1 MSAEENEEEEVF
13 TNVEL
18 MLDDGRSITVRALD
32 VEPTDIAF
40 EGLTARF
47 SDFADTV
54 RDIAKIT
61 ADALS
66 AVKPSEATLEF
77 GLDVGVKAG
86 AVTALFAGGE
96 AKATLKV
103 TLRWVDQTE
112 VTLRWVDQTE

>member
-1 MSAEENEEEEVF
+1 MQAPEDETEF

-18 MLDDGRSITVRALD
+18 TLEDGRSITVRALD

-40 EGLTARF
+40 GDLTAKF

-66 AVKPSEATLEF
+66 TVKPSEATLEF
-77 GLDVGVKAG
+77 GLDIGVKAG
-86 AVTALFAGGE
+86 AVTALFASGE

-103 TLRWVDQTE
+103 TLKWAHQTG
-112 VTLRWVDQTE
+112 

>member
-1 MSAEENEEEEVF
+1 MQAQEDAEEF
-13 TNVEL
+13 TNIEL
-18 MLDDGRSITVRALD
+18 TLEDGRSITVRALD

-40 EGLTARF
+40 EGLTAKF

-66 AVKPSEATLEF
+66 TVKPSEATLEF
-77 GLDVGVKAG
+77 GLDIGIKAG
-86 AVTALFAGGE
+86 TVTALFASGG

-103 TLRWVDQTE
+103 TLKWTNL
-112 VTLRWVDQTE
+112 TLR

>member
-1 MSAEENEEEEVF
+1 MQAEEDEEVF

-18 MLDDGRSITVRALD
+18 TLDDGRSITVRALD

-40 EGLTARF
+40 EGLTAKF

-66 AVKPSEATLEF
+66 TVKPSEATLEF
-77 GLDVGVKAG
+77 GLDIGVKAG
-86 AVTALFAGGE
+86 AVTALFASGE

-103 TLRWVDQTE
+103 TLKWVHQTE
-112 VTLRWVDQTE
+112 

>member
-1 MSAEENEEEEVF
+1 MQAEDEEVF
-13 TNVEL
+13 ANVEL

-40 EGLTARF
+40 EGLTAKF
-47 SDFADTV
+47 SDFANTV

-66 AVKPSEATLEF
+66 TVKPSEATLEF
-77 GLDVGVKAG
+77 GLDVGIKAG
-86 AVTALFAGGE
+86 VVTALFTGGE

-103 TLRWVDQTE
+103 TLRWVDPTE
-112 VTLRWVDQTE
+112 VTLRWAGQAK